1 MIAAFNAVL
10 PVFLLMVLGFFLF
23 HIRLMTGEFSAHLNR
38 LVYWIGLPSLLFREI
53 ATQTLDWGSVSNILL
68 AFFLA
73 LSGTILIAYAI
84 SFFQKM
90 DESTTGSFVQAAYRG
105 NLGFI
110 GLPIVLYSA
119 TQATQERMQSLAA
132 LAMGPAA
139 IAFNLI
145 AVTVLL
151 RHQPKTESKTPSL
164 LFSMLTNPLIISGF
178 LGIAAAT
185 LKIKLPSFLDRSF
198 DELSKMAVPAALLG
212 LGASFASFGFES
224 LNSRNLIRNTLV
236 CAVLKGLISP
246 LLGLLSAILLGLDAL
261 EARIAIVYLATPT
274 AIASFVLA
282 GQFGSNEKLAA
293 TSIIVSTFVSIVSL
307 PLGLWVTG
315 DDVWQWLCQVI

>member
-10 PVFLLMVLGFFLF
+10 PVFLLMILGFYLF
-23 HIRLMTGEFSAHLNR
+23 HIRLMTGEFATGLNR
-38 LVYWIGLPSLLFREI
+38 LVYWIGLPSLLFHKI
-53 ATQTLDWGSVSNILL
+53 ATQTLDWGSVSNVLF

-73 LSGTILIAYAI
+73 LAATIMIAYVI
-84 SFFQKM
+84 SYFQKM
-90 DESTTGSFVQAAYRG
+90 DDATTGSFVQAAYRG

-119 TQATQERMQSLAA
+119 TEATGSRMEALAA
-132 LAMGPAA
+132 ISMAPAA

-151 RHQPKTESKTPSL
+151 RHQPKSETKAPN
-164 LFSMLTNPLIISGF
+164 LFLSMLKNPLIISGF
-178 LGIAAAT
+178 LGIAVAT
-185 LKIKLPSFLDRSF
+185 WEIKLPTFLDRSF

-212 LGASFASFGFES
+212 LGASFASFGFKS
-224 LNSRNLIRNTLV
+224 LNAKSLIRHTLI
-236 CAVLKGLISP
+236 CSILKGLVSP
-246 LLGLLSAILLGLDAL
+246 CLGLVASLILSLDAL
-261 EARIAIVYLATPT
+261 EARIVIVYLATPT

-293 TSIIVSTFVSIVSL
+293 TSIIVSTFVSILSL

-315 DDVWQWLCQVI
+315 NQVWDWLSQMV

>member
-119 TQATQERMQSLAA
+119 TQATQERMPIRSLR
-132 LAMGPAA
+132 LQWVLPRS
-139 IAFNLI
+139 AFNLI
-145 AVTVLL
+145 DSKRSSS
-151 RHQPKTESKTPSL
+151 RHQPQNRIQNAQFAVFNADQS
-164 LFSMLTNPLIISGF
+164 TNYFRIPWHRRGHFKDKIAVVSG
-178 LGIAAAT
+178 
-185 LKIKLPSFLDRSF
+185 S
-198 DELSKMAVPAALLG
+198 
-212 LGASFASFGFES
+212 
-224 LNSRNLIRNTLV
+224 
-236 CAVLKGLISP
+236 
-246 LLGLLSAILLGLDAL
+246 IL
-261 EARIAIVYLATPT
+261 
-274 AIASFVLA
+274 
-282 GQFGSNEKLAA
+282 
-293 TSIIVSTFVSIVSL
+293 
-307 PLGLWVTG
+307 
-315 DDVWQWLCQVI
+315 